1 MNSEQ
6 QTLPLGDITVIDF
19 SCGLA
24 ATFTTKMLCDAGAQ
38 VLMVEPPQG
47 HPLRQ
52 WKYSA
57 QMGWSEALKE
67 GEVGALFHYLC
78 GNRHSVVADLTTAAG
93 RAKAED
99 ICTRANIIVDDFDSG
114 SEQDDWLA
122 LVKDNNPELVR
133 VSVTP
138 WGLGGESIA
147 ANDFTL
153 QAEAGTTAFRGYED
167 RPPLAAGGFVGEFM
181 SGAYGAVAAMTGL
194 LGYEVAGIGSTL
206 DVSTFESMVLSMQS
220 CHFMHE
226 QMEPGGSVP
235 RSFNV
240 PSVEPTKDGWIGLCP
255 ITPRQWND
263 ICDVIDAP
271 EQLRPYNTM
280 PLRSEHIDE
289 VLPALHKWSMQRT
302 TAQCLEEMAAVR
314 VPVVPIGNGQTI
326 TEMDHIVE
334 RGVFQENP
342 AGFKQP
348 RPAYRFSR
356 SQVRSAG
363 LGPELSDFE
372 SSWQSLNKSPGIKWQ
387 DNAATA
393 SLRAPLAGIRVLDL
407 AAFWAGPIAGLT
419 LANLG
424 ADVVRVESCQ
434 KTDGMRLIGGIYPEG
449 KPYWEYGSVVHAAN
463 TGKRGIV
470 VEFSTAQGVEIIR
483 ELIKQADVILENFSP
498 RVMDKHGF
506 SWEEI
511 QKLNPKAIMARMPA
525 FGIDGPWRDRVGFA
539 MSMEQVSGVA
549 WVTGYADRPPMVP
562 RACVDSMGGIQSA
575 FGMLCALRERQV
587 SGIGQRIESPL
598 FEACLGMVAEQAIE
612 YSAYGVLLERSGN
625 HGPRACP
632 QGVFECKSGLD
643 IALSIED
650 DHQWQ
655 ALVAALDVDA
665 LASETY
671 VKFSGRRA
679 AQDTIENV
687 LREYFRTQDSD
698 DVLKQL
704 REVKVP
710 VSALINARSLAHHP
724 RLHERNFYT
733 RLEHPAVGPLNY
745 PNMAFRMDGEYIDIR
760 TPAPTL
766 GQHNSEVLTEL
777 GYSAEEIVELENVG
791 VIGNTLAS

>member
-19 SCGLA
+19 SRGLA
-24 ATFTTKMLCDAGAQ
+24 ATFTSKMLCDAGAQ
-38 VLMVEPPQG
+38 VLMVEPPHG

-67 GEVGALFHYLC
+67 GETGALFHYLC
-78 GNRHSVVADLTTAAG
+78 GNRHSVVADVSTVAG

-99 ICTRANIIVDDFDSG
+99 ICSRANIIVDDFDSG
-114 SEQDDWLA
+114 SDQDSWLA
-122 LVKDNNPELVR
+122 SIKENNPELIR

-138 WGLGGESIA
+138 WGLGGEPFA

-153 QAEAGTTAFRGYED
+153 QAESGTTAFRGYED
-167 RPPLAAGGFVGEFM
+167 LPPLAAGGFVGEFM
-181 SGAYGAVAAMTGL
+181 AGAYGAVAAMTGL
-194 LGYEVAGIGSTL
+194 MGFEVGGIGSTL

-226 QMEPGGSVP
+226 QMEPGGLVP

-240 PSVEPTKDGWIGLCP
+240 PSVEPTKDGWVGICP
-255 ITPRQWND
+255 ITPKQWYD

-271 EQLRPYNTM
+271 EELRPYITM
-280 PLRSEHIDE
+280 PLRAEHMDE
-289 VLPALHKWSMQRT
+289 VLPVLHKWSKQRT

-314 VPVVPIGNGQTI
+314 VPVVPVGNGQTI

-334 RGVFQENP
+334 RGVFQNNP

-363 LGPELSDFE
+363 PGPELNDFE
-372 SSWQSLNKSPGIKWQ
+372 NSWRSMQKSPGIKWQ
-387 DNAATA
+387 DNSAMA
-393 SLRAPLAGIRVLDL
+393 SSRTPLAGIRVLDL
-407 AAFWAGPIAGLT
+407 AAFWAGPIAGST

-424 ADVVRVESCQ
+424 ADVIRVESCQ
-434 KTDGMRLIGGIYPEG
+434 RTDGMRLIGGIYPEG
-449 KPYWEYGSVVHAAN
+449 KPYWEYGSVVQAAN
-463 TGKRGIV
+463 PGKRGIV
-470 VEFSTAQGVEIIR
+470 VEFSTEQGVEIIR
-483 ELIKQADVILENFSP
+483 ELIKQADVVLENFSP

-525 FGIDGPWRDRVGFA
+525 FGLDGPWRDRVGFA

-575 FGMLCALRERQV
+575 YGILCALRERQI
-587 SGIGQRIESPL
+587 SGIGQRTESPL

-612 YSAYGVLLERSGN
+612 YTAYGVLLERSGN
-625 HGPRACP
+625 RGPRACP

-643 IALSIED
+643 IALSIESD
-650 DHQWQ
+650 NQWQ
-655 ALVAALDVDA
+655 ALVTALEIDS
-665 LASETY
+665 LTSEDY
-671 VKFSGRRA
+671 GQFAGRRA
-679 AQDTIENV
+679 AEDTIES
-687 LREYFRTQDSD
+687 LLTDFFREQDSEL
-698 DVLKQL
+698 VMEQL
-704 REVKVP
+704 RAAKVP
-710 VSALINARSLAHHP
+710 VSPLNNARSLAHHP

-733 RLEHPAVGPLNY
+733 PLVHPVVGPLNY

-760 TPAPTL
+760 TPTPTL
-766 GQHNSEVLTEL
+766 GQHNSEVLKEL
-777 GYSAEEIVELENVG
+777 GYSAEDVVELEKAG
-791 VIGNTLAS
+791 VTGSKLAS

>member
-6 QTLPLGDITVIDF
+6 QHMPLGDITVIDF
-19 SCGLA
+19 SRGLA
-24 ATFTTKMLCDAGAQ
+24 ATFTGKMLCDAGAQ
-38 VLMVEPPQG
+38 LLMVEPPQG

-57 QMGWSEALKE
+57 RMGWSDELKD
-67 GEVGALFHYLC
+67 GETGALFHYLC
-78 GNRHSVVADLTTAAG
+78 GNRHSVVADLDTEAG
-93 RAKAED
+93 RSKAEH
-99 ICTRANIIVDDFDSG
+99 ICARANIVVDDFESG
-114 SEQDDWLA
+114 SEQDSWLA
-122 LVKDNNPELVR
+122 SVKANNPELVR

-138 WGLGGESIA
+138 WGLGGESVA

-153 QAEAGTTAFRGYED
+153 QAEAGTTAFRGYVD

-194 LGYEVAGIGSTL
+194 MGYEIDGTGATM

-226 QMEPGGSVP
+226 QMEPGGLVP

-240 PSVEPTKDGWIGLCP
+240 PSVEPTKDGWVGMCP
-255 ITPRQWND
+255 ITPKQWYD

-271 EQLRPYNTM
+271 EELRPYITM
-280 PLRSEHIDE
+280 PLRAEHMDE
-289 VLPALHKWSMQRT
+289 ILPVLHKWSTART
-302 TAQCLEEMAAVR
+302 TAECLEEMAAVR
-314 VPVVPIGNGQTI
+314 VPVVPVGNGQTI

-334 RGVFQENP
+334 RGVFQQNP

-356 SQVRSAG
+356 SQVRAAG
-363 LGPELSDFE
+363 LGPKLNDFE
-372 SSWQSLNKSPGIKWQ
+372 NSWQSLQKSPGVKWK
-387 DNAATA
+387 DNSAAA
-393 SLRAPLAGIRVLDL
+393 NSRKPLAGIRVLDL
-407 AAFWAGPIAGLT
+407 AAFWAGPIASST

-434 KTDGMRLIGGIYPEG
+434 RTDGMRLIGGIYPEG

-463 TGKRGIV
+463 PGKRGIV
-470 VEFSTAQGVEIIR
+470 VEFSTEQGVKIIR
-483 ELIKQADVILENFSP
+483 EMIKQADVVLENFSP

-575 FGMLCALRERQV
+575 YGVLCALRERQT
-587 SGIGQRIESPL
+587 SGIGQRTESPL

-625 HGPRACP
+625 RGPRACP
-632 QGVFECKSGLD
+632 QAVFECKSGFD
-643 IALSIED
+643 IALSID
-650 DHQWQ
+650 TDSQWQ
-655 ALVAALDVDA
+655 ALVAALGIDA
-665 LASETY
+665 LGNQAY
-671 VKFSGRRA
+671 GKFSGRKDA
-679 AQDTIENV
+679 ENLIEEA
-687 LREYFRTQDSD
+687 LAEYFKEQESD
-698 DVLKQL
+698 TVLAQL
-704 REVKVP
+704 RAVKVP
-710 VSALINARSLAHHP
+710 VSPLINARSLAHHP

-733 RLEHPAVGPLNY
+733 RLEHPVVGPLNY

-760 TPAPTL
+760 TPAPAL
-766 GQHNSEVLTEL
+766 GQHNSEVLNEL
-777 GYSAEEIVELENVG
+777 GYSAADIAEFENAG
-791 VIGNTLAS
+791 VIGNKLAS